1 MSEALNLKQFKEQVL
16 SDYRMA
22 CAGREA
28 LRSARHE
35 ADCHF
40 VTANGDVGQVALARF
55 VEPADA
61 YVSAG
66 LDLTAEM
73 AMGRQT
79 PHGFF
84 GSLFSSATDIYA
96 HGTASRMAVAAGMA
110 LADASRGAGQG
121 ERRRI
126 VVCTACGDFGA
137 DGDFLESVCYA
148 AARSLPLCIV
158 LWNNNGTTS
167 NGNLIRQLSGFG
179 QTVKGR
185 RTLAIEAVRG
195 GDYAAL
201 CRVMATQTDRA
212 RTGQTTLTFVSG
224 AEGEMETFGKWLEER
239 HIATRQQTAEI
250 EAEAR
255 QEVERERR
263 RAYLSSLVSDTPLR
277 QPHHQPM
284 DIAPLFARAAM
295 PLMPMGETSGAVNK
309 AIGVA
314 RAGLLPLVTATAAD
328 IRSSLLTGY
337 PDAKIVVRTTTTEL
351 GTLMAC
357 SSGQTEIW
365 TPACRAEAEAAYSQL
380 LSNPR
385 QAIVVEAGTETPTG
399 TPTAGGAQNMTEGE
413 DATLLSFGPTTQPAA
428 DATRLMRGQD
438 ARVEHIHL
446 MTLRPLDT
454 RGVVAASLRKTKRL
468 AIVDSD
474 PSGLTARLVIA
485 HLAQSPDGLRH
496 LMAPPAIILPRSPLR
511 PAEPRDICVEIS
523 KLLG

>member
-1 MSEALNLKQFKEQVL
+1 MSDALSLKQFKEQVL

-22 CAGREA
+22 HAGREA

-40 VTANGDVGQVALARF
+40 VTASSDVGQVALTRF

-79 PHGFF
+79 AHGFF

-96 HGTASRMAVAAGMA
+96 QGAPSRMAVAAGMA
-110 LADASRGAGQG
+110 LADASRGGAGG
-121 ERRRI
+121 RRRI

-201 CRVMATQTDRA
+201 CRVMATQTDRT

-224 AEGEMETFGKWLEER
+224 AESEMETFGKWLEER

-263 RAYLSSLVSDTPLR
+263 RAYLTSLVSDTPLR
-277 QPHHQPM
+277 NPHSQPM
-284 DIAPLFARAAM
+284 DISHLFAGAAM
-295 PLMPMGETSGAVNK
+295 PLMPMGATSGVVNK

-314 RAGLLPLVTATAAD
+314 QTGLLPLVTATAAD
-328 IRSSLLTGY
+328 IRSSLLASY
-337 PDAKIVVRTTTTEL
+337 PDAAIVVRTTTAEL

-357 SSGQTEIW
+357 ASGRTEIW
-365 TPACRAEAEAAYSQL
+365 TPACRAEAEGAYSQL
-380 LSNPR
+380 LATPR
-385 QAIVVEAGTETPTG
+385 QAIVVEAGAETPTA
-399 TPTAGGAQNMTEGE
+399 PPVAGGAQNLAEGE

-428 DATRLMRGQD
+428 DAAKLMRGQD
-438 ARVEHIHL
+438 ARIEHIHL

-474 PSGLTARLVIA
+474 PSGLAARLVIA
-485 HLAQSPDGLRH
+485 HLAQSADAMRH